1 MGKIKHCLDDACT
14 RYYMTDD
21 NKVIVTPKNVCDLEA
36 VKGRGK
42 NPKSMTEFKQQ
53 FNQMVS
59 TARHTYYLSDDP
71 GWNPGDAA
79 EL

>member
-1 MGKIKHCLDDACT
+1 MGKVKVCIDDACT

-21 NKVIVTPKNVCDLEA
+21 NKVIVTPKSVCDIES

-42 NPKSMTEFKQQ
+42 NPKSMTEFKQR
-53 FNQMVS
+53 FNQMVA

-71 GWNPGDAA
+71 GWKEGDDTV
-79 EL
+79 L